1 MTEFKDTCQ
10 CGWMNRICFFN
21 NNNHNNN
28 KILLHPYWT
37 VKCNVLKLKHL
48 KYNI

>member
-1 MTEFKDTCQ
+1 MTEFNDTCQ
-10 CGWMNRICFFN
+10 CGWMNHICFFN

-37 VKCNVLKLKHL
+37 VKYNV
-48 KYNI
+48 